1 MDRAGIVV
9 VALAGLWIVYLV
21 PQLLRYRQELADARV
36 DDRFSEHLRVLR
48 VASDRADRL
57 TTTGTH
63 APSQGRVQL
72 HPRGGDRAMHR
83 PPSVTDRVIADGVRL
98 TAAEHAARATAL
110 ARRAA
115 AARRRAMLATTLLL
129 ATVVAW
135 VGVPAWSLAPV
146 LAAVP
151 TVLLAAVLVAGR
163 RAVLA
168 GQRNDARWAE
178 GASRRAARPRPSQ
191 MGRPLAT
198 GRAVHPSEA
207 VTEIIERVQPGPARA
222 QAEHVLATGEVP
234 VVRDEDAP
242 RVARTSTRTDARP
255 AERPAARRTGRAGVV
270 PNAASANAGSATPD
284 GASDEAAAGTWVP
297 VPVPP
302 PAYTLKP
309 AVRRAEPRP
318 LSGSMPVVPEG
329 HAGYLGDLGLEDD
342 VDDIVSPT
350 AGSADERPTT
360 GGMELDAILARR
372 RAVGQ

>member
-1 MDRAGIVV
+1 MGKDWAGLVV

-48 VASDRADRL
+48 AASDRTDRL
-57 TTTGTH
+57 TAAGS
-63 APSQGRVQL
+63 APSQGRVLL

-115 AARRRAMLATTLLL
+115 AARRRAMLATTLLVTTL
-129 ATVVAW
+129 VAW
-135 VGVPAWSLAPV
+135 VGVPVWSLAPA

-151 TVLLAAVLVAGR
+151 TVLLGAVLVAGR

-178 GASRRAARPRPSQ
+178 GAARRAARPRPSQ

-207 VTEIIERVQPGPARA
+207 ITEIIERVQPGPARA
-222 QAEHVLATGEVP
+222 QAERVLATGELP
-234 VVRDEDAP
+234 VVRDGDAP
-242 RVARTSTRTDARP
+242 ATSGPAARP
-255 AERPAARRTGRAGVV
+255 AAAERPAARRPGRPGRAGVV
-270 PNAASANAGSATPD
+270 PAATAQGGSTAGDAE
-284 GASDEAAAGTWVP
+284 EAAPGTWVP

-329 HAGYLGDLGLEDD
+329 HAGYLGDLGLDD
-342 VDDIVSPT
+342 EIDDIISPLAGT
-350 AGSADERPTT
+350 AEERPTT
-360 GGMELDAILARR
+360 GGLELDAILARR